1 MAAHE
6 DSTRLDELLRRR
18 TELDRRLARYKQEFA
33 VMFADIAGSTSFF
46 ERRGDVSGL
55 VMVQELVDRARRAVA
70 PLGGQVV
77 KSIGDAVLVRFGE
90 AGAAVRGAVALQESF
105 AEWNRNR
112 AQADRMRLRVGV
124 SWGSGFVKD
133 EDVFGDVVNLAARL
147 EHLAQPGQIVVSAAL
162 HAAARELAGV
172 TWRRLPDAQL
182 KGKAAPQEVYE
193 VTWPGA
199 EEAAGALPEG
209 HAYSLIL
216 LEAQEGGVYPLAAP
230 ETLLG
235 RAEGEIRFP
244 GDGLLSARHARFLV
258 DADGLRVEDVSASG
272 VYVRLREPVQ
282 LRDADQV
289 VVGRKLFEFIAGTG
303 EPQLHFGHQS
313 FPLRSGET
321 LIGRREGDIVFPDD
335 AFLSGLHARVLVD
348 PEGVVLED
356 LRSTNGTFL
365 KVRGAARLE
374 DGDQV
379 LCGSK
384 LLLVRA
390 RGAG

>member
-1 MAAHE
+1 M
-6 DSTRLDELLRRR
+6 
-18 TELDRRLARYKQEFA
+18 
-33 VMFADIAGSTSFF
+33 
-46 ERRGDVSGL
+46 
-55 VMVQELVDRARRAVA
+55 
-70 PLGGQVV
+70 
-77 KSIGDAVLVRFGE
+77 
-90 AGAAVRGAVALQESF
+90 
-105 AEWNRNR
+105 
-112 AQADRMRLRVGV
+112 
-124 SWGSGFVKD
+124 
-133 EDVFGDVVNLAARL
+133 
-147 EHLAQPGQIVVSAAL
+147 
-162 HAAARELAGV
+162 
-172 TWRRLPDAQL
+172 
-182 KGKAAPQEVYE
+182 
-193 VTWPGA
+193 
-199 EEAAGALPEG
+199 
-209 HAYSLIL
+209 
-216 LEAQEGGVYPLAAP
+216 
-230 ETLLG
+230 
-235 RAEGEIRFP
+235 
-244 GDGLLSARHARFLV
+244 
-258 DADGLRVEDVSASG
+258 SASG

-289 VVGRKLFEFIAGTG
+289 VLGRKLFEFIAGTG
-303 EPQLHFGHQS
+303 ERQLHFGHQS

>member
-1 MAAHE
+1 MARQE
-6 DSTRLDELLRRR
+6 DSTRLDDLLRQR

-55 VMVQELVDRARRAVA
+55 MMVQELVDRARRAVT

-77 KSIGDAVLVRFGE
+77 KSIGDAVLVRFAQPGP
-90 AGAAVRGAVALQESF
+90 AVRGAVALQESF
-105 AEWNRNR
+105 AEWNRSR
-112 AQADRMRLRVGV
+112 ARADRMRLRVGV
-124 SWGSGFVKD
+124 SWGAGFVKD

-147 EHLAQPGQIVVSAAL
+147 EHLAEPGQIVVSAAL
-162 HAAARELAGV
+162 HATAGELAGL

-182 KGKAAPQEVYE
+182 KGKAAPQEVYD
-193 VTWPGA
+193 VAWPGA
-199 EEAAGALPEG
+199 EEAAQAPAESR
-209 HAYSLIL
+209 AFSLVL
-216 LEAQEGGVYPLAAP
+216 LQAEEGGVYPLALP

-235 RAEGEIRFP
+235 RTEGEIRFP

-258 DADGLRVEDVSASG
+258 DADGVRIEDVSASG
-272 VYVRLREPVQ
+272 VYLRLREPVQ
-282 LRDADQV
+282 LRQGDQV
-289 VVGRKLFEFIAGTG
+289 VVGRKLFEFIEGTG
-303 EPQLHFGHQS
+303 EPQLHFGHQR
-313 FPLRSGET
+313 FPLRPGET
-321 LIGRREGDIVFPDD
+321 LIGRREGDIIFPDD
-335 AFLSGLHARVLVD
+335 AFLSGLHARLLVD

-365 KVRGAARLE
+365 KVRGTARLE

-390 RGAG
+390 N